1 MQEIIKG
8 ILEVVVGLAM
18 LPIAGGFVAYVSADK
33 NLSGI
38 IGFSLIM
45 SLVVVILGLGIVYH
59 AVKTFFLK

>member
-8 ILEVVVGLAM
+8 ILEVIVGLAM
-18 LPIAGGFVAYVSADK
+18 LPIAGGFVAYVTADP

-45 SLVVVILGLGIVYH
+45 SLAIVVLGLGIIYH
-59 AVKTFFLK
+59 AVKTFFL